1 MKYIE
6 DSLEEADPL
15 VYKLVK
21 LEEKRQKDKLL
32 LNAAISVSP
41 KSVLEIQGSVF
52 DNIDAEGYIPDY
64 FNNETLEDLNDIE
77 KQMSLYKKYRDD
89 RCNKCCEYANII
101 EALAKKRLARVFSN
115 PNARE
120 EDILVN
126 VQIPTGA
133 IANYIVY
140 DALLKEKDLILSLS
154 LTDGGHT
161 THGDKVHKT
170 GKKYNFINF
179 HTSPE
184 KNSLNYD
191 EIKAL
196 LKKHKPK
203 MIVVGTSS
211 FPLDI
216 DWQKIRNLINE
227 NSKDTIFM
235 ADIAHTAGLV
245 AGGVCNNPVGI
256 ADVVTM
262 VTYKTLGGP
271 RASAILTTDKKIGK
285 KIDETIF
292 PNFMGSELLLGVA
305 GIAVTANLA
314 MTAEYKNTQAQIVK
328 NSKALCEE
336 LKKLNIPVVYGT
348 SETHIVLVDCSK
360 YGTGKEV
367 ANKLEDENIL
377 VSACQV
383 HTEKG
388 YKEGIRLGTTFI
400 TDQGMTEKDMRK
412 VAIRLVKA
420 LEQ

>member
-170 GKKYNFINF
+170 GKKYKFINF
-179 HTSPE
+179 HASPE

>member
-21 LEEKRQKDKLL
+21 LEKKRQKDKLL

-179 HTSPE
+179 HASPE

>member
-1 MKYIE
+1 M
-6 DSLEEADPL
+6 
-15 VYKLVK
+15 
-21 LEEKRQKDKLL
+21 
-32 LNAAISVSP
+32 
-41 KSVLEIQGSVF
+41 
-52 DNIDAEGYIPDY
+52 
-64 FNNETLEDLNDIE
+64 
-77 KQMSLYKKYRDD
+77 
-89 RCNKCCEYANII
+89 
-101 EALAKKRLARVFSN
+101 
-115 PNARE
+115 
-120 EDILVN
+120 
-126 VQIPTGA
+126 
-133 IANYIVY
+133 
-140 DALLKEKDLILSLS
+140 
-154 LTDGGHT
+154 
-161 THGDKVHKT
+161 
-170 GKKYNFINF
+170 
-179 HTSPE
+179 
-184 KNSLNYD
+184 
-191 EIKAL
+191 
-196 LKKHKPK
+196 
-203 MIVVGTSS
+203 
-211 FPLDI
+211 
-216 DWQKIRNLINE
+216 INE